1 MMTLLGS
8 LLSAL
13 IPILLKTL
21 SDRMET
27 PQNKEK
33 PNAIKELHR
42 AKDSIGVAVAW
53 KRHDNRLERLLLKA
67 KTRNRP

>member
-1 MMTLLGS
+1 MITLLGS

-13 IPILLKTL
+13 IPILLKSI
-21 SDRMET
+21 SDRIGT
-27 PQNKEK
+27 PQMKEK